1 MPGVPAEDGEPRTL
15 NRPGRY
21 HREIV
26 HLRLNLVR
34 WLRAHAVIL
43 AALLLI
49 CAQIGWTAV
58 LLAHSYFRQDDFG
71 ILDHAV
77 ASGFNWKY
85 LTWLGGAQ
93 KGHFMPIGLA
103 IAWALAR
110 ASLYNWLLAGV
121 VIGALV
127 AAGSLA
133 LLRLLAT
140 LFGARPAILVPLA
153 VYMFGPLS
161 LGAITW
167 WSAGLEVLPLQLAI
181 FMAVHAHVRYLRSV
195 PQDGVP
201 QDGVPQD
208 GVSRD
213 GGRGQLRSV
222 IAAAAWLAVGMAAAD
237 QGALVP
243 LLLLAVTAGFFVP
256 GRWTK
261 AARQAVISYR
271 RAWIVYGAVL
281 ACYCAVFFFALVSS
295 GISPAGPGLAS
306 RLYQFAGTLIA
317 KTALPGALGGPWRW
331 LASGF
336 AQAGTPAVF
345 EYLSWAVAAAVI
357 GVSCL
362 YRTRAWRAWAILLAW
377 IVAADIV
384 PVAISGFGTLPPDS
398 LGAQTGYLSDATAVL
413 ALCLGLAF
421 IPLKDA
427 AAPAPAPA
435 STSTSTPAPP
445 RAIPRPVRV
454 VALLTFCAFAAGAVV
469 SWQAFGAV
477 SPDQASRSYIATARL
492 AVRTAPR
499 GTVIVDGPTPAAIMN
514 PAFFPPS
521 QADTARVVGALARGN
536 RSERWTLTL
545 DGVIADPM
553 TFDDRGQLRQVTV
566 LGPAAAR
573 PDSQRK
579 TPRRSGCWDV
589 TAAGTDIPLD
599 GSLYRWPWTAR
610 LSYSGLGG
618 LLAVSFGGSWNQL
631 MVPAGNHV
639 VYVPVVGEGNTVSVQ
654 FTGDKARALCVTGVT
669 VGSLHPDQ
677 AGPAIPAAPVPG

>member
-1 MPGVPAEDGEPRTL
+1 
-15 NRPGRY
+15 
-21 HREIV
+21 V

-34 WLRAHAVIL
+34 WLRAHAVTL

-49 CAQIGWTAV
+49 CAQIGWTAF
-58 LLAHSYFRQDDFG
+58 LLAHSFFRQDDFG
-71 ILDHAV
+71 ILDRAV
-77 ASGFNWKY
+77 ASGFSWKY

-93 KGHFMPIGLA
+93 KGHLMPIGLA

-110 ASLYNWLLAGV
+110 AALYNWLLAGV
-121 VIGALV
+121 VICVLV

-133 LLRLLAT
+133 LLRLLVT

-181 FMAVHAHVRYLRSV
+181 FMAVHAHVRYLRGAG
-195 PQDGVP
+195 Q
-201 QDGVPQD
+201 
-208 GVSRD
+208 
-213 GGRGQLRSV
+213 GGQGLRSV
-222 IAAAAWLAVGMAAAD
+222 IAAAVWLAVGMAAAD

-243 LLLLAVTAGFFVP
+243 LLLLALTAGFFVP
-256 GRWTK
+256 GRWAQ

-271 RAWIVYGAVL
+271 RAWLIYGAVL
-281 ACYCAVFFFALVSS
+281 ACYCAIFFSTLVSS

-306 RLYQFAGTLIA
+306 LLYQFAGTLIA

-336 AQAGTPAVF
+336 AQAGPPAAL

-384 PVAISGFGTLPPDS
+384 PVAISGFGTLPPTS

-421 IPLKDA
+421 IPLKDG
-427 AAPAPAPA
+427 AAP
-435 STSTSTPAPP
+435 TSESREIPEAAP

-454 VALLTFCAFAAGAVV
+454 VALLAFCAFAAGAIV
-469 SWQAFGAV
+469 SWQAFAAV
-477 SPDQASRSYIATARL
+477 SPDQAARSYIATARL
-492 AVRTAPR
+492 AVRSAPR
-499 GTVIVDGPTPAAIMN
+499 GTVIVDGPTPAAIMD
-514 PAFFPPS
+514 PAFFPAS
-521 QADTARVVGALARGN
+521 QADTARVIGALARD
-536 RSERWTLTL
+536 ERADHWTLIL

-553 TFDDRGQLRQVTV
+553 TFDDQGRLRPVTV
-566 LGPAAAR
+566 LGPAAVKQ
-573 PDSQRK
+573 DSKQSSQRRGSP
-579 TPRRSGCWDV
+579 TRGCWDA
-589 TAAGTDIPLD
+589 TAAGADIPLD
-599 GSLYRWPWTAR
+599 GSLYRWPWIAR
-610 LSYSGLGG
+610 LSYSGPGG
-618 LLAVSFGGSWNQL
+618 LLAVSFGGNWNQV

-639 VYVPVVGEGNTVSVQ
+639 VYVPVVGQGSTVSVQ
-654 FTGDKARALCVTGVT
+654 FTGHTARTLCVTGVT

-677 AGPAIPAAPVPG
+677 AGPAIPAVPVPG